1 MAFAS
6 SSTVARRVSKRSDAI
21 PIVIASRNAM
31 SASSEPTSMSVGP
44 SCSPGI
50 RACHHRPIR
59 NPTS

>member
-6 SSTVARRVSKRSDAI
+6 SSTVARRASNRSDAM

-44 SCSPGI
+44 SCSPGS
-50 RACHHRPIR
+50 RSCHQRPTR
-59 NPTS
+59 NPIS